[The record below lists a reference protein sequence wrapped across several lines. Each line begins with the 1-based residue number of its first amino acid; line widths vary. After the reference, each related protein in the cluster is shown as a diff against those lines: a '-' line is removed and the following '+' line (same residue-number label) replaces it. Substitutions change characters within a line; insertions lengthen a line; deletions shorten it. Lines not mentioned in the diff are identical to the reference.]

1 MNDVAFFFS
10 DNNSHYEVN
19 SQYLQ
24 RMLHTMLRF
33 ANSSLVFDKDLSS
46 KGVIFTDEG
55 KTAKS
60 NTGDPQFLFVRRF
73 INKSTTFSVTFGA
86 TPKSTTGSY
95 HYLVGLADYEKC
107 KLWTTETATWCQA
120 GGGAYVVG
128 ANGAFGN
135 TDDADTFNT
144 IGDFE
149 FTCEDTVTVSYSAEN
164 EKLEFSVNQSNYI
177 LPGTVKKGLILIP
190 CIILYYVN
198 ETATIKF

>member
-46 KGVIFTDEG
+46 KGVIFTDED
-55 KTAKS
+55 KTATG
-60 NTGDPQFLFVRRF
+60 NTGPQFLFVRRF

-86 TPKSTTGSY
+86 TPKTGSY

-107 KLWTTETATWCQA
+107 QLWTTEKTATWCHA

-128 ANGAFGN
+128 GNGAIGN

-144 IGDFE
+144 TGDFR
-149 FTCEDTVTVSYSAEN
+149 FTCDDTVKVSYSAEN
-164 EKLEFSVNQSNYI
+164 EKLEFSGNQSSFI
-177 LPGTVKKGLILIP
+177 LPGTVKKGLIP
-190 CIILYYVN
+190 CIILYYAN